1 MSSENVEIVRRAY
14 EAFNSNDPEAAIAL
28 LDPEVEWTLPAHFP
42 DAETWHGRERV
53 VEGLTTMAASWD
65 SLNLDVQEL
74 IDAGDRVVA
83 LVHIQG
89 RAAVTGLDLAGR
101 GVDGHVWTL
110 RGGRVI
116 AVRMYGGTDEALRAV
131 GLG

>member
-42 DAETWHGRERV
+42 DAETWRGRERV
-53 VEGLTTMAASWD
+53 VEGLTTMAASWE

-110 RGGRVI
+110 RGGRVT

>member
-1 MSSENVEIVRRAY
+1 MSAQNVEIVRRAY
-14 EAFNSNDPEAAIAL
+14 EAFNGADPEAAIPL

-53 VEGLTTMAASWD
+53 VEGLRAMGASFD
-65 SLNLDVQEL
+65 SLHLEVHEL

-110 RGGRVI
+110 RDSRAV
-116 AVRMYGGTDEALRAV
+116 AVRMYGGTSEALAEIGR
-131 GLG
+131 

>member
-14 EAFNSNDPEAAIAL
+14 EAWNGGDPEAAIAL

-42 DAETWHGRERV
+42 DAETWRGREQV
-53 VEGLTTMAASWD
+53 VEGLRTMSSSWD
-65 SLNLDVQEL
+65 SLNLEVQEL

-89 RAAVTGLDLAGR
+89 RAAVTGLDLAGM
-101 GVDGHVWTL
+101 GVDAHLWTL
-110 RGGRVI
+110 RAGRVV
-116 AVRMYGGTDEALRAV
+116 AVRMYGGTGEALAEIGR
-131 GLG
+131 